1 MQPVID
7 FILNVVNGF
16 IGWGPVILIA
26 IIFTVLGLVFGA
38 GVRKSFR
45 SGITTSVGL
54 SGIFLVVNVIVG
66 SYVPALG
73 ALSERLGITRPVV
86 DVGWSVAGFG
96 WGWPGAVGVV
106 LATVIVSIIMIVLKL
121 TKCLWT
127 DFWSLWHS
135 QVMAALVWAVTG
147 NILFG
152 VIAAVIYNIVVMKLA
167 DYTAKENQEFHQV
180 PNITIPCG
188 YVSIFGSISKLLA
201 PVLRSI
207 PGIKDVDASPET
219 IREKLGVFG
228 EMPVL
233 GALIGLIIGLAAG
246 YQVQGVLTLALD
258 TALMLLLLPRMVAV
272 LMEGMT
278 PVARQ
283 VSDWLTE
290 RFEGREIHVAV
301 DCAVQLGHPA
311 VMASAIIVM
320 PLAILATAFLPGYS
334 FLIIASLA
342 GIPYMCGA
350 IVAHTK
356 GNVLHT
362 VILALIYQLVFMWLA
377 SLPMIS
383 GAYTATAQNLGLLGD
398 LVGAGQQIT
407 APDPGGDFLTVIL
420 VAVANLFGG

>member
-1 MQPVID
+1 MDI
-7 FILNVVNGF
+7 ILNAVNGF
-16 IGWGPVILIA
+16 IGLGPTILLA

-38 GVRKSFR
+38 GIRKSFR
-45 SGITTSVGL
+45 SGITTAVGL
-54 SGIFLVVNVIVG
+54 AGIFLVVNVITG
-66 SYVPALG
+66 SYVPALS
-73 ALSERLGITRPVV
+73 ALSARIGITRPVV

-106 LATVIVSIIMIVLKL
+106 LGTVVVSVIMILL
-121 TKCLWT
+121 RWTKVLWT

-135 QVMAALVWAVTG
+135 QVMAAMVWGVTG
-147 NILFG
+147 NVILG
-152 VIAAVIYNIVVMKLA
+152 IIAAIIYNIVVMKLA

-188 YVSIFGSISKLLA
+188 YVSIFGSISKLAA
-201 PVLRSI
+201 PLLRQI
-207 PGIKDVDASPET
+207 PGVKDVNASPEA
-219 IREKLGVFG
+219 IRDRLGVFG

-233 GALIGLIIGLAAG
+233 GAVIGLIIGIAAG
-246 YQVQGVLTLALD
+246 LPKVADVLTLSLN
-258 TALMLLLLPRMVAV
+258 TALMLVLLPRMVAV

-283 VSDWLTE
+283 VSDWLVDH
-290 RFEGREIHVAV
+290 FGDREIHVAV

-320 PLAILATAFLPGYS
+320 PIAILLSAFLPGTS

-342 GIPYMCGA
+342 GIPYLCGS

-362 VILALIYQLVFMWLA
+362 VILALVFIVVLMYLA

-383 GAYTATAQNLGLLGD
+383 TAYTAAADKLGLLKG
-398 LVGAGQQIT
+398 LVTSAGQQIT
-407 APDPGGDFLTVIL
+407 APDPGGDFLTVIFVGL
-420 VAVANLFGG
+420 ANLFH

>member
-1 MQPVID
+1 MDI
-7 FILNVVNGF
+7 ILNAVSGF
-16 IGWGPVILIA
+16 VGLGPTILLA
-26 IIFTVLGLVFGA
+26 IIFTILGLVFGA

-45 SGITTSVGL
+45 SGIVTAVGL
-54 SGIFLVVNVIVG
+54 AGIFLVVGVITG
-66 SYVPALG
+66 SYVPALN
-73 ALSERLGITRPVV
+73 ALSTRIGITRPVI

-106 LATVIVSIIMIVLKL
+106 LGTVILSILGLVFKL
-121 TKCLWT
+121 TKVLWT

-135 QVMAALVWAVTG
+135 QVMAAMVWGVTG
-147 NILFG
+147 NILLG
-152 VIAAVIYNIVVMKLA
+152 IVAALIYNVVVMKLA

-188 YVSIFGSISKLLA
+188 YVSVFGSVSKLVA
-201 PVLRSI
+201 PWLRQI
-207 PGIKDVDASPET
+207 PGIKDVDASPEV

-233 GALIGLIIGLAAG
+233 GALIGLIIGIAAG
-246 YQVQGVLTLALD
+246 LPTVGEVLTLALN
-258 TALMLLLLPRMVAV
+258 TALMLVLLPRMVAV

-283 VSDWLTE
+283 VSDWLVDH
-290 RFEGREIHVAV
+290 FGDREINVAV

-320 PLAILATAFLPGYS
+320 PIAILLSAFLPGTS

-342 GIPYMCGA
+342 GVPYLCGA

-362 VILALIYQLVFMWLA
+362 VILALIFIIPMMYLA
-377 SLPMIS
+377 SMPMIS
-383 GAYTATAQNLGLLGD
+383 SAYTATADKLGLLKG
-398 LVGAGQQIT
+398 LTTTVGQQIT
-407 APDPGGDFLTVIL
+407 APDPGGDIMTPIFVGL
-420 VAVANLFGG
+420 ANLFR

>member
-1 MQPVID
+1 MD
-7 FILNVVNGF
+7 FIVNLVNSF
-16 IGWGPVILIA
+16 IGLGPITLIA
-26 IIFTVLGLVFGA
+26 IIFTVLGLLFGA

-45 SGITTSVGL
+45 SGITTAVGL
-54 SGIFLVVNVIVG
+54 AGIFLVVNVIIG

-73 ALSERLGITRPVV
+73 ALSEKIGITRPVV

-96 WGWPGAVGVV
+96 WGWPGAVGVI
-106 LATVIVSIIMIVLKL
+106 LGTVVVSIIMVILRL
-121 TKCLWT
+121 TRCLWT

-135 QVMAALVWAVTG
+135 QVMAAMVWGVTG
-147 NILFG
+147 NILLG
-152 VIAAVIYNIVVMKLA
+152 VIFAVIYNIVVMKLA
-167 DYTAKENQEFHQV
+167 DFTDKENQEFHQV
-180 PNITIPCG
+180 PGITIPCG
-188 YVSIFGSISKLLA
+188 YVSIFGSLSKILA
-201 PVLRSI
+201 PILRGI
-207 PGIKDVDASPET
+207 PGIKDVDASPEA
-219 IREKLGVFG
+219 IRDKLGVFG

-233 GALIGLIIGLAAG
+233 GAVIGLIIGLAAG
-246 YQVQGVLTLALD
+246 YNFAGIMTLALD

-278 PVARQ
+278 PVASQ
-283 VSDWLTE
+283 VSDFLVD
-290 RFEGREIHVAV
+290 RFEGRRIFVAV

-320 PLAILATAFLPGYS
+320 PIAILLTAFLPGMS

-362 VILALIYQLVFMWLA
+362 VILALLYQIVFMYLA

-383 GAYTATAQNLGLLGD
+383 QAYTVTADNLGLLSG
-398 LVGAGQQIT
+398 LVEAGQQIT
-407 APDPGGDFLTVIL
+407 APDPGGDFLSVIFVSL
-420 VAVANLFGG
+420 ANMFGG

>member
-1 MQPVID
+1 MDI
-7 FILNVVNGF
+7 ILNAVNGF
-16 IGWGPVILIA
+16 IGLGPTILLA
-26 IIFTVLGLVFGA
+26 IIFTILGLIFGA

-45 SGITTSVGL
+45 SGITTAVGL
-54 SGIFLVVNVIVG
+54 AGIFLVVNVITG
-66 SYVPALG
+66 SYVPALS
-73 ALSERLGITRPVV
+73 ALSARIGITRPVV

-106 LATVIVSIIMIVLKL
+106 LGTVVVSIIMILFKL
-121 TKCLWT
+121 TKVLWT

-135 QVMAALVWAVTG
+135 QVMAAMVWGVTG
-147 NILFG
+147 NVILAI
-152 VIAAVIYNIVVMKLA
+152 IAAIIYNIVVMKLA

-188 YVSIFGSISKLLA
+188 YVSIFGSIAKLVA
-201 PVLRSI
+201 PLLRMI
-207 PGIKDVDASPET
+207 PGIKDVDASPEV

-233 GALIGLIIGLAAG
+233 GALIGLIIGIAAG
-246 YQVQGVLTLALD
+246 LPSVAAVLTLALN
-258 TALMLLLLPRMVAV
+258 TALMLVLLPRMVAV

-283 VSDWLTE
+283 VSDWLVE
-290 RFEGREIHVAV
+290 HFGDREINVAV

-320 PLAILATAFLPGYS
+320 PIAILLSAFLPGTS

-342 GIPYMCGA
+342 GIPYLCGS

-362 VILALIYQLVFMWLA
+362 VILALIFIIPMMYLA

-383 GAYTATAQNLGLLGD
+383 DAYTVTADKLGLLKG
-398 LVGAGQQIT
+398 LVSTAGQQIT
-407 APDPGGDFLTVIL
+407 APDPGGDFMTPIFVGL
-420 VAVANLFGG
+420 ANLFR